1 MMKIGIIISS
11 NDSETVWNAFRYG
24 NFAIKESDLV
34 KVFLVGKGVEAEAL
48 DSDRFAVAQQMKDFV
63 KAGGKIFACGT
74 CLKLRNTGPTD
85 VCPMAGLKDM
95 HAIIKESDR
104 VVTF

>member
-1 MMKIGIIISS
+1 MNMGIIIHTNEPES
-11 NDSETVWNAFRYG
+11 VWNAFRYG
-24 NFAIKESDLV
+24 NFALKDGDGV
-34 KVFLVGKGVEAEAL
+34 KVFLIGRGVEAEML
-48 DSDRFAVAQQMKDFV
+48 DTDKFTVTQQMKDFV

-74 CLKLRNTGPTD
+74 CLKLRNAGPSD
-85 VCPMAGLKDM
+85 VCPLAGLKDM

>member
-1 MMKIGIIISS
+1 MKIGIIITS
-11 NDSETVWNAFRYG
+11 NDAETVWNAFRYG
-24 NFAIKESDLV
+24 NFALKEGDAA
-34 KVFLVGKGVEAEAL
+34 KVFLTGKGVEAESL
-48 DSDRFAVAQQMKDFV
+48 DTEKFAVTQQMKDFI

-85 VCPMAGLKDM
+85 VCPLAGLKDM

-104 VVTF
+104 VLTF